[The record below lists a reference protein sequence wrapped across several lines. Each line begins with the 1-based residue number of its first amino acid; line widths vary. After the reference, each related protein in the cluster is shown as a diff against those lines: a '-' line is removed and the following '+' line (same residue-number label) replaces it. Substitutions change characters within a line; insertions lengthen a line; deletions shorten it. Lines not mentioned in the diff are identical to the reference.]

1 MTAVTIAIS
10 IFFIK
15 TIDNPVYERWK
26 EEREVTQQVKERQK
40 EREQKFLIE
49 EGEQDKEELEGIEEQ
64 EVGNKEPVF

>member
-1 MTAVTIAIS
+1 MTAVTIALS

-40 EREQKFLIE
+40 EREQEFLIE

-64 EVGNKEPVF
+64 DVGNKEPVF

>member
-1 MTAVTIAIS
+1 MTAVTIALS

-26 EEREVTQQVKERQK
+26 EEREVTQQAKERQK

-49 EGEQDKEELEGIEEQ
+49 EVEQDKEELEDIEERD
-64 EVGNKEPVF
+64 VGNKEPVF

>member
-15 TIDNPVYERWK
+15 TIDNPVYDRWK
-26 EEREVTQQVKERQK
+26 EEREVTQQIKERQK

-64 EVGNKEPVF
+64 DVGNKEPVF

>member
-64 EVGNKEPVF
+64 DVGNKEPVF

>member
-1 MTAVTIAIS
+1 MTAVTIALS

-64 EVGNKEPVF
+64 DVGNKEPVF

>member
-40 EREQKFLIE
+40 EREQKFLIV

>member
-1 MTAVTIAIS
+1 MTVVTIAIS

-26 EEREVTQQVKERQK
+26 EEREVTQQIKERQK
-40 EREQKFLIE
+40 GREQKFLIE

-64 EVGNKEPVF
+64 DVGNKEPVF

>member
-1 MTAVTIAIS
+1 MTAVTIALS

-26 EEREVTQQVKERQK
+26 EEREVTQQIKERQK

-64 EVGNKEPVF
+64 DVGNKEPVF

>member
-1 MTAVTIAIS
+1 MTLVTIAIS

-64 EVGNKEPVF
+64 DVGNKEPVF

>member
-26 EEREVTQQVKERQK
+26 EEREVTQQIKERQK

-64 EVGNKEPVF
+64 DVGNKEPVF